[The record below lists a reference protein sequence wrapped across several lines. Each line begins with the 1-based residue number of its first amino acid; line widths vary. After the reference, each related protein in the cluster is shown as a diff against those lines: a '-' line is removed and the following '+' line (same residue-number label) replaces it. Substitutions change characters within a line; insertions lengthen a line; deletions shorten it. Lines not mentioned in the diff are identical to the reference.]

1 MAYLE
6 AHLYSFPPA
15 QYYPDVIRPL
25 TTSYPKKERKKKE
38 GRKEKN

>member
-15 QYYPDVIRPL
+15 QYYPDVMRPL
-25 TTSYPKKERKKKE
+25 TTSYQKKKKK
-38 GRKEKN
+38 GKE